1 MDFRREIEDTPCF
14 GEIVLLI
21 ENAEGRLAVVRGRG
35 ASPGAFDLPT
45 GVIEEAENVEEVA
58 LREALEETGRRVR
71 LRNLVGIY
79 RVRIRWRAWNLE
91 RWFVAFRCL
100 ALSET
105 GTPQDIEEI
114 EEVKF
119 VRIPEE
125 IPGWWSGQEFVQ
137 WFSIG
142 LAGPEENF
150 EKMAREVWDAWGRH
164 RSSPRKRATS

>member
-21 ENAEGRLAVVRGRG
+21 EDAEGRLAVVRGRG

-125 IPGWWSGQEFVQ
+125 IPGWWPGHE
-137 WFSIG
+137 W
-142 LAGPEENF
+142 
-150 EKMAREVWDAWGRH
+150 WGGRW
-164 RSSPRKRATS
+164 RQQILEDGGVLRRT